1 MGPSTLQPRLA
12 VWAHGD
18 AGGTIRCMSH
28 LARPYSYTLLAIPLH
43 PFQSVPL
50 TIVIGKAAFDELHAR
65 PRQHDQIQH
74 SPACSR
80 RTAVCVQT
88 VFLDVEIDATPVGRI
103 VIELSS
109 LTPKTSENFRGL
121 CTADNDLNLT
131 YLVCL
136 GCLCS
141 FALRAAA
148 KMQLV
153 EQSIACNL
161 ASGTQNVLR
170 LMMARCAVLLRY
182 SVLLVQPC
190 RRAPFIASF
199 QGS

>member
-1 MGPSTLQPRLA
+1 M
-12 VWAHGD
+12 
-18 AGGTIRCMSH
+18 
-28 LARPYSYTLLAIPLH
+28 
-43 PFQSVPL
+43 SVPL

-65 PRQHDQIQH
+65 PRQHGQIQH

-153 EQSIACNL
+153 EQSIACKL

-182 SVLLVQPC
+182 AVLLVQPC